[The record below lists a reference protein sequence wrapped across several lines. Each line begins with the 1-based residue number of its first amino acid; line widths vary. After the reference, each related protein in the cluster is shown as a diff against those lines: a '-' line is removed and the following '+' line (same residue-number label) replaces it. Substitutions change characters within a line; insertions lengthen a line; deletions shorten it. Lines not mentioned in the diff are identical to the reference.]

1 MIPGITDPVYFRFLA
16 AHAGLWYEV
25 GVLDDAALLR
35 RLRRERRVLGLPFD
49 RWVRPLRTVCGK
61 RPVRGKRAC
70 Q

>member
-1 MIPGITDPVYFRFLA
+1 MIPGITDPRYFHFLA
-16 AHAGLWYEV
+16 VHAGLWSEV

-49 RWVRPLRTVCGK
+49 RWIPPKRTVDGK
-61 RPVRGKRAC
+61 RNARGKRAC